1 MLILALCALWC
12 IGAILIATDPG
23 KESTRWASLMTF
35 VGGLGFLS
43 VIIDDTLRPYLS
55 GHMNGVHTLDSFF
68 QFLSRAC
75 TQTVQKVEI

>member
-43 VIIDDTLRPYLS
+43 VIIDDTLCYLS
-55 GHMNGVHTLDSFF
+55 ENSEIK
-68 QFLSRAC
+68 
-75 TQTVQKVEI
+75 KVNTCFG